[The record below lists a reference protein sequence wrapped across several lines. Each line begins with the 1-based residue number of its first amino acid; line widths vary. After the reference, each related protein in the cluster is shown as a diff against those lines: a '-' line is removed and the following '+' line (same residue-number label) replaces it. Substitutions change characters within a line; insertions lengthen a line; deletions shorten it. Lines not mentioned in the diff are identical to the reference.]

1 MYIKG
6 AIEMKGFVAIDFE
19 TASPKSHSACSLGL
33 VVVEEN
39 QIVNEHYF
47 LMCPAVFE
55 MHPENKA
62 IHGLALIDVM
72 FKPKFHKIWPQISHY
87 FNGDYYI
94 VAHNAQFDL
103 GVLKSCLDFFDI
115 EANEFDYFCTIPFT
129 NRVYGGDFDRS
140 LKARAEYFSIPL
152 ENHHH
157 ALDDARV
164 CAELVLRSLKAT
176 SIPTVEEYLRVYRD
190 IPIKA
195 FSVINAPNEFGKSK
209 FRSTKITD
217 IQPTT
222 NAFDTTHPLFDK
234 QLVFSGELKSFDR
247 TKAAQLAVNCG
258 AILKSGVSSKTNF
271 LILGQQDKKLV
282 GSKGKSTK
290 EIKAQELIDKG
301 FDIQIIYEDD
311 FLTLLSR
318 KNDPVHVRTV
328 VRS

>member
-1 MYIKG
+1 
-6 AIEMKGFVAIDFE
+6 MKGFVAIDFE
-19 TASPKSHSACSLGL
+19 TASPKSHSACSIGL
-33 VVVEEN
+33 VVVENN

-55 MHPENKA
+55 MDSEHQS

-115 EANEFDYFCTIPFT
+115 ATNEFDYFCTIPFT
-129 NRVYGGDFDRS
+129 NRVCGSDFERS

-157 ALDDARV
+157 GLEDARV
-164 CAELVLRSLKAT
+164 CAELVLRSLKAKG
-176 SIPTVEEYLRVYRD
+176 IPTVEEYIRVYND

-195 FSVINAPNEFGKSK
+195 FSVINAPNTFGKTK

-217 IQPTT
+217 IQPSTT
-222 NAFDTTHPLFDK
+222 VFDITHPLFDK
-234 QLVFSGELKSFDR
+234 QIVFSGELKSFDR
-247 TKAAQLAVNCG
+247 TKAAKLAANYG
-258 AILKSGVSSKTNF
+258 AILKSGVSRKTDY
-271 LILGQQDKKLV
+271 LILGEQDKKLV

-311 FLTLLSR
+311 FISLISR
-318 KNDPVHVRTV
+318 KMDPVHMKQKVKI
-328 VRS
+328 